1 MYADI
6 VVPVARGPFTFR
18 IGEEAAGICP
28 GMGIEVRLGARKRYM
43 GIVWRLYDRPPGFA
57 TKTAGRLMGDAP
69 LLTPAQMELWE
80 WMAEYYMCTLGDVM
94 RFAMPAALKPAGLT
108 EEEFRRVEYRP
119 ATVRYVKLGP
129 SVADAQ
135 ALHTAL
141 EGLHR
146 AKAQQAALLAFCAA
160 FPDGGVGGGELPRS
174 ALSAPSVVLNKLEEK
189 GIFSF
194 FDREAAVGAEMPFD
208 RAQVPLAPLSPA
220 QTDALEEVRRGFVSQ
235 DCVLLYGVTGSGKTE
250 LYMHLMADALAR
262 GESVLYMMPEIAMTS
277 QLVARVRSVF
287 GSRVTLY
294 HSRLG
299 ERRRAEIYRRLLAS
313 GGGGARA
320 GSPFGSFPASAVVRA
335 GYRGRGARPE
345 L

>member
-1 MYADI
+1 
-6 VVPVARGPFTFR
+6 
-18 IGEEAAGICP
+18 
-28 GMGIEVRLGARKRYM
+28 
-43 GIVWRLYDRPPGFA
+43 
-57 TKTAGRLMGDAP
+57 MGDAP

-194 FDREAAVGAEMPFD
+194 STGKQPWAPRCLSIGRRCLWLPFLRLRRMHWRRCGADSFH
-208 RAQVPLAPLSPA
+208 RIAFCC
-220 QTDALEEVRRGFVSQ
+220 TALRVAGRRNFT
-235 DCVLLYGVTGSGKTE
+235 CT
-250 LYMHLMADALAR
+250 
-262 GESVLYMMPEIAMTS
+262 
-277 QLVARVRSVF
+277 
-287 GSRVTLY
+287 
-294 HSRLG
+294 
-299 ERRRAEIYRRLLAS
+299 
-313 GGGGARA
+313 
-320 GSPFGSFPASAVVRA
+320 
-335 GYRGRGARPE
+335 
-345 L
+345 

>member
-1 MYADI
+1 
-6 VVPVARGPFTFR
+6 
-18 IGEEAAGICP
+18 
-28 GMGIEVRLGARKRYM
+28 MGIEVRLGARKRYM

-146 AKAQQAALLAFCAA
+146 AKGTAGRAARLLC
-160 FPDGGVGGGELPRS
+160 
-174 ALSAPSVVLNKLEEK
+174 SV
-189 GIFSF
+189 S
-194 FDREAAVGAEMPFD
+194 R
-208 RAQVPLAPLSPA
+208 RRRR
-220 QTDALEEVRRGFVSQ
+220 RRGTAS
-235 DCVLLYGVTGSGKTE
+235 
-250 LYMHLMADALAR
+250 
-262 GESVLYMMPEIAMTS
+262 
-277 QLVARVRSVF
+277 F
-287 GSRVTLY
+287 GSP
-294 HSRLG
+294 
-299 ERRRAEIYRRLLAS
+299 RRRPS
-313 GGGGARA
+313 
-320 GSPFGSFPASAVVRA
+320 S
-335 GYRGRGARPE
+335 
-345 L
+345 

>member
-57 TKTAGRLMGDAP
+57 TKPAGRLMGDAP

-135 ALHTAL
+135 ALHAAL

-262 GESVLYMMPEIAMTS
+262 G
-277 QLVARVRSVF
+277 
-287 GSRVTLY
+287 
-294 HSRLG
+294 
-299 ERRRAEIYRRLLAS
+299 RAFSI
-313 GGGGARA
+313 
-320 GSPFGSFPASAVVRA
+320 
-335 GYRGRGARPE
+335 
-345 L
+345 